1 MRKLSCRLYILH
13 ESHLTLRKTQ
23 RPYAKLIL
31 ANVQLYEYAPYAK
44 LILANVQLYEY
55 AMYAKDI
62 LSHILFA

>member
-31 ANVQLYEYAPYAK
+31 ANVQLYEYA
-44 LILANVQLYEY
+44 
-55 AMYAKDI
+55 MYAKDI